1 MIDGLIG
8 KKIGMTH
15 LFGAESRV
23 VPVTVL
29 EVGPCVVTQLR
40 TQAKDGYE
48 AVQIGYGRAKQLS
61 NPARGHLRASGAE
74 VKHLHEFGATD
85 LAEFHVG
92 QTLSASQFQEGD
104 LVDIGSTTKGRG
116 FQGVMKRHGFGGGK
130 KTHGQSDRARA
141 PGSIGAGT
149 YPGRVVKGK
158 RMPGHMGNRH
168 VTQRKLRV
176 EQVDP
181 ERNLIMVL
189 GSVPG
194 PRNVLVTVRY
204 AKGEQVAER
213 LAPPEP
219 EVPETP
225 EVAEEPTAA
234 VDEVVA
240 EGTPVMEAEETP
252 GAVAEEAPA
261 DEAPADTEPEAAAE
275 PEPGFEEEAAPD
287 GEAGAGEAEEAAAD
301 EPKADEPAEE
311 QK

>member
-40 TQAKDGYE
+40 TEAKDGYE
-48 AVQIGYGRAKQLS
+48 AVQIGYGRARQLS

-85 LAEFHVG
+85 LTEFHVG
-92 QTLSASQFQEGD
+92 QTLSAAQFQEGD

-130 KTHGQSDRARA
+130 KTHGQSDRGRA

-149 YPGRVVKGK
+149 YPGRVTKGK

-176 EQVDP
+176 ERVDP

-213 LAPPEP
+213 LAPPES
-219 EVPETP
+219 EIPETP

-240 EGTPVMEAEETP
+240 EGTSVTEAEE
-252 GAVAEEAPA
+252 VPA
-261 DEAPADTEPEAAAE
+261 DEASADAEPEAAAE
-275 PEPGFEEEAAPD
+275 EAADAEPEPGPEEEADPD
-287 GEAGAGEAEEAAAD
+287 GEAGVGGGEESAAD

>member
-15 LFGAESRV
+15 LFSAESRV

-85 LAEFHVG
+85 LTEFHVG
-92 QTLSASQFQEGD
+92 QTLSAAQFQEGD

-149 YPGRVVKGK
+149 YPGRVTKGK

-176 EQVDP
+176 ERVDP

-213 LAPPEP
+213 LVPLES

-234 VDEVVA
+234 VDEAVA
-240 EGTPVMEAEETP
+240 EGTPVAEAEE
-252 GAVAEEAPA
+252 VPA
-261 DEAPADTEPEAAAE
+261 DEASADAE
-275 PEPGFEEEAAPD
+275 PQPGPEEEAAPG
-287 GEAGAGEAEEAAAD
+287 GEAGVGGAEESAAD

>member
-40 TQAKDGYE
+40 THAKDGYE

-74 VKHLHEFGATD
+74 VKHLREFGATD

-116 FQGVMKRHGFGGGK
+116 FQGVMKRHGFHGGK

-149 YPGRVVKGK
+149 YPGRVTKGK

-219 EVPETP
+219 EVPEMP

-234 VDEVVA
+234 VAEVVA
-240 EGTPVMEAEETP
+240 EGAPVTETGEAP
-252 GAVAEEAPA
+252 VAVAEEAPA
-261 DEAPADTEPEAAAE
+261 DEGPADAE
-275 PEPGFEEEAAPD
+275 PEPGPEEEAAPD
-287 GEAGAGEAEEAAAD
+287 GEAGAEEAAAD